1 MPKWLPIHRLLQ
13 LRLTRYAWIIL
24 CLVAI
29 IQFFATYGYYD
40 YAHLEEENLDK
51 YLYKHVNPKLMIKK
65 SKPECKYE
73 GILQSTK
80 TLHPWEATKKFN
92 DFIPKGIMNGSFAPE
107 DCNPMFSVAILV
119 TYRKRQSQLDI
130 FIPYMHNFLR
140 KQNIHYKIYVIE
152 QQDDKPWNKGLLYN
166 IGAKQA
172 IAENFPCLIL
182 HDVDL
187 LPLDE
192 SNLYACLHQPRHM
205 SASIDK
211 FRFVLIY
218 KTLVGGVLA
227 ITSDQYK
234 KLNGFSNRFQGWG
247 GEDDDFATRIMENK
261 LDILRFPYYMSRY
274 TMLLHKQEAKN
285 SARYDIMSENT
296 SKRKSDHDGLNSAH
310 FETISVK
317 PHRLFTLIAV
327 RV

>member
-1 MPKWLPIHRLLQ
+1 MPKWFPVQRFLQ
-13 LRLTRYAWIIL
+13 LKLTVWIPL
-24 CLVAI
+24 CLITI
-29 IQFFATYGYYD
+29 IQFFAAYGHYKYE
-40 YAHLEEENLDK
+40 HLPEESLNK
-51 YLYKHVNPKLMIKK
+51 YLYKHVNPKLVMKK
-65 SKPECKYE
+65 SKPDCKYE
-73 GILQSTK
+73 DTLHSTK
-80 TLHPWEATKKFN
+80 SVHTWDVTNQKLN
-92 DFIPKGIMNGSFAPE
+92 FIPKGIANGSYTPE
-107 DCNPMFSVAILV
+107 DCNPAFSVAILV
-119 TYRKRQSQLDI
+119 TYRNRQSQLDV

-192 SNLYACLHQPRHM
+192 NNLYACLHQPRHM

-218 KTLVGGVLA
+218 ETLVGGVLA

-234 KLNGFSNRFQGWG
+234 QLNGFSNRFKGWG
-247 GEDDDFATRIMENK
+247 GEDDDFAGRMSANQFV
-261 LDILRFPYYMSRY
+261 ILRFPQHMSRY

-285 SARYDIMSENT
+285 TARYDIMTQNE
-296 SKRKSDHDGLNSAH
+296 KHGAKDGLNSVH
-310 FETISVK
+310 FDSISVK
-317 PHRLFTLIAV
+317 PQRLYTLIAV